1 MTNLKDLKKGD
12 FFKVYE
18 GAKNIYQKCDYN
30 RTTKKYN
37 CQNLQTGNY
46 LQFAA
51 KKEIFINFEF

>member
-1 MTNLKDLKKGD
+1 MTTLKDLKKGEL
-12 FFKVYE
+12 FKAYN
-18 GAKNIYQKCDYN
+18 GANTIYQKCDYN

-51 KKEIFINFEF
+51 KKEVFVNFEF

>member
-1 MTNLKDLKKGD
+1 MTTLKGLKKGE
-12 FFKVYE
+12 FFKVYD

-37 CQNLQTGNY
+37 CQSVQTGNY

-51 KKEIFINFEF
+51 KKEVFVNFEF